1 MTRVWALFFCC
12 ALSVAFLLHSPTGWV
27 SIPFPPYMET
37 YDGWKLM
44 TEIPADVFY
53 YDVFQHIINIVWALI
68 MLSAIFW
75 PVERKFLWAYVVF
88 LIIEIVDFC
97 LFRLYYR
104 GWFSQTVPWNV
115 VKTSIMGVTTM
126 IYQWREWRR

>member
-1 MTRVWALFFCC
+1 MT
-12 ALSVAFLLHSPTGWV
+12 ALSVAFLLHRPEGMV
-27 SIPFPPYMET
+27 SMPLSKEFPSV
-37 YDGWKLM
+37 
-44 TEIPADVFY
+44 PADVFFY
-53 YDVFQHIINIVWALI
+53 HTFEHIRGIIIGFVLI
-68 MLSAIFW
+68 STIFW
-75 PVERKFLWAYVVF
+75 PTERKFIGAYVVF
-88 LIIEIVDFC
+88 LMIEIVDFC